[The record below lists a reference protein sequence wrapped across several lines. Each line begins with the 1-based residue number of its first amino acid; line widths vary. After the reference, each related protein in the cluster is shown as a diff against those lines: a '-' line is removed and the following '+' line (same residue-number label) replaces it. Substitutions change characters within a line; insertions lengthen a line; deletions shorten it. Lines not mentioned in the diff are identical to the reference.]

1 MSTDDSNPPMAAS
14 EPATIDFESPGRYR
28 INNPLQPQ
36 RRNRPEA
43 CAADGSDTL
52 QSFETREDAR
62 RHTLALFEQAR
73 HSLCLYSPD
82 LEPWLYN
89 QDDIVQAATHF
100 LLAHPRNRLRILLAD
115 PTLAIRQGH
124 RLLTLARRLTSSMQ
138 IRTLNHDY
146 PAQTSAFLVVDERC
160 LLIRPEPER
169 IAGYALYQNPGR
181 ARALRRQ
188 FDSAWEHSLS
198 HPDLRSFLL

>member
-1 MSTDDSNPPMAAS
+1 MSTGDRDHSMAAT
-14 EPATIDFESPGRYR
+14 ELAAIDFESPGRYR
-28 INNPLQPQ
+28 IDNPQQQPPEHPSPAHTADTSGTLQP
-36 RRNRPEA
+36 
-43 CAADGSDTL
+43 
-52 QSFETREDAR
+52 FESREDAR
-62 RHTLALFEQAR
+62 RHTLAMFAQAQ
-73 HSLCLYSPD
+73 HSLRLYSPD

-89 QDDIVQAATHF
+89 QSDIVQAATSF
-100 LLAHPRNRLRILLAD
+100 LLAHPRNHLRILLAD

-124 RLLTLARRLTSSMQ
+124 RLLTLARRLTSSIQ
-138 IRTLNHDY
+138 IRTLNPDY

-181 ARALRRQ
+181 ARALRHQ
-188 FDSAWEHSLS
+188 FDTAWERSLS

>member
-1 MSTDDSNPPMAAS
+1 MAATELAAIEFVSS
-14 EPATIDFESPGRYR
+14 ERYR
-28 INNPLQPQ
+28 INNPPQ
-36 RRNRPEA
+36 QQAQMPSEVA
-43 CAADGSDTL
+43 TAVGSETL
-52 QSFETREDAR
+52 QAITSREDAR
-62 RHTLALFEQAR
+62 RHTLRLFGQAQ

-89 QDDIVQAATHF
+89 QNDIVQASKRF

-115 PTLAIRQGH
+115 PTQAIRQGH

-138 IRTLNHDY
+138 IRTLNPEY
-146 PAQTSAFLVVDERC
+146 PAQSAAFLVVDHC
-160 LLIRPEPER
+160 GLLVRPEPEYA
-169 IAGYALYQNPGR
+169 AGYALYQSPGR
-181 ARALRRQ
+181 ARALRHQ